1 MNSEEFARRLCSWQR
16 EKGRQNLPWFT
27 SDPYRRWLSEIMLQ
41 QTQVS
46 VVRDYFSRFLQA
58 FPTVD
63 DLAEASEEDVMRLW
77 AGLGYYSRA
86 RNLHK
91 AAKEIA
97 AAGRFPQTRAAW
109 EKLPGVGSSTAAA
122 LASFC
127 NGEVAAV
134 CDGNVKRV
142 LARIFALSAPIN
154 QSKTA
159 KLLQQRA
166 EALVSRT
173 DPGCYNQAMMDL
185 GAMLCTRTTPKCE
198 QCPVGEFCKAS
209 RQGNPLD
216 YPVKA
221 PAKPRRTA
229 LVHALLCVEIK
240 EEEQTVDRLCSG
252 INNYVIKLSSLSLNE
267 KEHQHVASILQILSD
282 IERVSDYCE
291 NISEFAETLTE
302 RKAVFTEI
310 GTKEMREMI
319 ETCADSFKYAVEAF
333 TENDKDKAMKVIE
346 KESQADDLEIRL
358 RTEHMKRLANN
369 QCNTDAGIVYLDALV
384 ALERISDHSRNIAE
398 EVLTASCP

>member
-1 MNSEEFARRLCSWQR
+1 MKFFMNSEEFARRLCSWQR

-46 VVRDYFSRFLQA
+46 VVRDYFARFLQA

-97 AAGRFPQTRAAW
+97 VAGRFPQTRAAW

-240 EEEQTVDRLCSG
+240 EEEPWVWLVLRDEVQKGMGHWKGLWTLPETAHPRGVEVAR
-252 INNYVIKLSSLSLNE
+252 I
-267 KEHQHVASILQILSD
+267 EHVMSHV
-282 IERVSDYCE
+282 
-291 NISEFAETLTE
+291 TLTLAVHRAE
-302 RKAVFTEI
+302 VSELPPKAF
-310 GTKEMREMI
+310 
-319 ETCADSFKYAVEAF
+319 AVPA
-333 TENDKDKAMKVIE
+333 
-346 KESQADDLEIRL
+346 SRL
-358 RTEHMKRLANN
+358 
-369 QCNTDAGIVYLDALV
+369 TDGPLPAPIKKLLSTLLFDAQLF
-384 ALERISDHSRNIAE
+384 
-398 EVLTASCP
+398 

>member
-1 MNSEEFARRLCSWQR
+1 MNFFMNSEEFARRLCSWQR

-159 KLLQQRA
+159 KLLQQ
-166 EALVSRT
+166 VSRRGVLQSIQT
-173 DPGCYNQAMMDL
+173 GQSIGLPCEGSGQAQEDGACPRFAVRRDQGGRAL
-185 GAMLCTRTTPKCE
+185 GVAR
-198 QCPVGEFCKAS
+198 
-209 RQGNPLD
+209 
-216 YPVKA
+216 A
-221 PAKPRRTA
+221 PR
-229 LVHALLCVEIK
+229 
-240 EEEQTVDRLCSG
+240 
-252 INNYVIKLSSLSLNE
+252 
-267 KEHQHVASILQILSD
+267 
-282 IERVSDYCE
+282 
-291 NISEFAETLTE
+291 
-302 RKAVFTEI
+302 
-310 GTKEMREMI
+310 
-319 ETCADSFKYAVEAF
+319 
-333 TENDKDKAMKVIE
+333 
-346 KESQADDLEIRL
+346 
-358 RTEHMKRLANN
+358 
-369 QCNTDAGIVYLDALV
+369 
-384 ALERISDHSRNIAE
+384 
-398 EVLTASCP
+398 

>member
-46 VVRDYFSRFLQA
+46 VVRDYFARFLQA

-142 LARIFALSAPIN
+142 LARIFALSAR
-154 QSKTA
+154 SEERRVGKEC
-159 KLLQQRA
+159 R
-166 EALVSRT
+166 SRWS
-173 DPGCYNQAMMDL
+173 PY
-185 GAMLCTRTTPKCE
+185 
-198 QCPVGEFCKAS
+198 
-209 RQGNPLD
+209 
-216 YPVKA
+216 
-221 PAKPRRTA
+221 
-229 LVHALLCVEIK
+229 H
-240 EEEQTVDRLCSG
+240 
-252 INNYVIKLSSLSLNE
+252 
-267 KEHQHVASILQILSD
+267 
-282 IERVSDYCE
+282 
-291 NISEFAETLTE
+291 
-302 RKAVFTEI
+302 
-310 GTKEMREMI
+310 
-319 ETCADSFKYAVEAF
+319 
-333 TENDKDKAMKVIE
+333 
-346 KESQADDLEIRL
+346 
-358 RTEHMKRLANN
+358 
-369 QCNTDAGIVYLDALV
+369 
-384 ALERISDHSRNIAE
+384 
-398 EVLTASCP
+398 